1 MVHWTPGSA
10 PGMTTTGPTRIFLQK
25 SPKDPTS
32 LGVLLSKMP
41 IQRFLVVDGSLV
53 LTPQSEINVRSA
65 AAAKNNSLVDRAKAG
80 DRSAFSQLIEANY
93 DFIFRTAC
101 KWTGKKSD
109 AEDIAQE
116 VCIKLATAIQSFDGR
131 SAFTSWL
138 YRVTINMVRDMQR
151 STTRKSKTIDAFT
164 LVHPEDD
171 PGGQEEATT
180 AHEIWA
186 RVHELPDKQREA
198 IMLVYAEDMNHA
210 EAAQIMGCKEATVS
224 WHIHEAK
231 KTLRGLL

>member
-1 MVHWTPGSA
+1 MAWRLTH
-10 PGMTTTGPTRIFLQK
+10 
-25 SPKDPTS
+25 KDA
-32 LGVLLSKMP
+32 K
-41 IQRFLVVDGSLV
+41 QRFLGVNGSLV
-53 LTPQSEINVRSA
+53 LTPQFTDTTTRSA
-65 AAAKNNSLVDRAKAG
+65 ATARNNALVDRAKAG
-80 DRSAFSQLIEANY
+80 DRLAFSQLVEANY

-116 VCIKLATAIQSFDGR
+116 VCIKLASAIQSFDGR

-138 YRVTINMVRDMQR
+138 YRVTLNMVRDMQR
-151 STTRKSKTIDAFT
+151 STTRRGKNVDAFA

-186 RVHELPDKQREA
+186 RVSELPDKQREA

-210 EAAQIMGCKEATVS
+210 EAATIMGCKEATVS

>member
-1 MVHWTPGSA
+1 
-10 PGMTTTGPTRIFLQK
+10 
-25 SPKDPTS
+25 
-32 LGVLLSKMP
+32 
-41 IQRFLVVDGSLV
+41 VDGILAFVSQTAERPAPRAV
-53 LTPQSEINVRSA
+53 APQSA
-65 AAAKNNSLVDRAKAG
+65 ALVSRAKAG
-80 DRSAFSQLIEANY
+80 DRAAFAELVETHY

-116 VCIKLATAIQSFDGR
+116 VCIKLATAINQFDGR

-138 YRVTINMVRDMQR
+138 YRVTLNMVRDMQR
-151 STTRKSKTIDAFT
+151 SRGRREKSVDAFA

-171 PGGQEEATT
+171 PGNQEDST
-180 AHEIWA
+180 AAKEIWMA
-186 RVHELPDKQREA
+186 VGALPNKQREA
-198 IMLVYAEDMNHA
+198 IMLVYGEDMSHA
-210 EAAQIMGCKEATVS
+210 EACTIMGCKEATVS

>member
-1 MVHWTPGSA
+1 M
-10 PGMTTTGPTRIFLQK
+10 
-25 SPKDPTS
+25 
-32 LGVLLSKMP
+32 
-41 IQRFLVVDGSLV
+41 DGSLA
-53 LTPQSEINVRSA
+53 LTPQSVELSPRSA
-65 AAAKNNSLVDRAKAG
+65 AAANSTALVNRAKAG
-80 DRSAFSQLIEANY
+80 DRLAFGQLIEEHY

-101 KWTGKKSD
+101 KWTGKRSD

-138 YRVTINMVRDMQR
+138 YRVTINMVRDTQR
-151 STTRKSKTIDAFT
+151 SSSRRGKTIDAFT

-171 PGGQEEATT
+171 PGGQEESAT
-180 AHEIWA
+180 AHELWNA
-186 RVHELPDKQREA
+186 VSELPEKQREA
-198 IMLVYAEDMNHA
+198 IMLVYADEMNHA
-210 EAAQIMGCKEATVS
+210 EAAEIMGCKEATVS

>member
-1 MVHWTPGSA
+1 MN
-10 PGMTTTGPTRIFLQK
+10 
-25 SPKDPTS
+25 
-32 LGVLLSKMP
+32 
-41 IQRFLVVDGSLV
+41 GSLV
-53 LTPQSEINVRSA
+53 LTPQSAEMPARSA
-65 AAAKNNSLVDRAKAG
+65 VATRTLSLVGLAKAG
-80 DRSAFSQLIEANY
+80 DRAAFGQLVEEHY

-101 KWTGKKSD
+101 KWTGRKSD

-138 YRVTINMVRDMQR
+138 YRVTLNMVRDMQR
-151 STTRKSKTIDAFT
+151 SSSRRDRNIDAFT

-171 PGGQEEATT
+171 PGEQEEATT
-180 AHEIWA
+180 AREIWTA
-186 RVHELPDKQREA
+186 VSELPEKQREA
-198 IMLVYAEDMNHA
+198 IMLVYAEDMSHA
-210 EAAQIMGCKEATVS
+210 EAAGIMGCKEATVS

>member
-1 MVHWTPGSA
+1 M
-10 PGMTTTGPTRIFLQK
+10 
-25 SPKDPTS
+25 
-32 LGVLLSKMP
+32 
-41 IQRFLVVDGSLV
+41 DGSLV

-65 AAAKNNSLVDRAKAG
+65 AAAQNNSLVDRAKAG
-80 DRSAFSQLIEANY
+80 D
-93 DFIFRTAC
+93 
-101 KWTGKKSD
+101 
-109 AEDIAQE
+109 AQE

-151 STTRKSKTIDAFT
+151 STTRKAKTVDAFT

-180 AHEIWA
+180 AHEIWE
-186 RVHELPDKQREA
+186 RVNALPDKQREA

-210 EAAQIMGCKEATVS
+210 EAAEIMGCKEATVS

>member
-1 MVHWTPGSA
+1 VAWRLTS
-10 PGMTTTGPTRIFLQK
+10 
-25 SPKDPTS
+25 KDANQRVS
-32 LGVLLSKMP
+32 GVN
-41 IQRFLVVDGSLV
+41 GSLV
-53 LTPQSEINVRSA
+53 LTPQAAETPMRSA
-65 AAAKNNSLVDRAKAG
+65 ATVQNNALVNRAKAG
-80 DRSAFSQLIEANY
+80 DRLAFGQLVEDHY

-101 KWTGKKSD
+101 KWTGKRSD

-138 YRVTINMVRDMQR
+138 YRVTLNMVRDTQR
-151 STTRKSKTIDAFT
+151 SSMRRDKNIDAFS

-171 PGGQEEATT
+171 PGNQEESAT
-180 AHEIWA
+180 AKELWRA
-186 RVHELPDKQREA
+186 VGELPEKQREA

-210 EAAQIMGCKEATVS
+210 DAAGIMGCKEATVS

>member
-1 MVHWTPGSA
+1 
-10 PGMTTTGPTRIFLQK
+10 MT
-25 SPKDPTS
+25 
-32 LGVLLSKMP
+32 
-41 IQRFLVVDGSLV
+41 GSLA
-53 LTPQSEINVRSA
+53 LTPQLTETPTRSA
-65 AAAKNNSLVDRAKAG
+65 ATAYDNGLVDRAKSG
-80 DRSAFSQLIEANY
+80 DRLAFSQLVEKHY

-138 YRVTINMVRDMQR
+138 YRVTLNMVRDMQR
-151 STTRKSKTIDAFT
+151 STTRRGKNIDAFA

-180 AHEIWA
+180 AKEIWTA
-186 RVHELPDKQREA
+186 VSALPEKQREA

-210 EAAQIMGCKEATVS
+210 DAAVIMGCKEATVS

>member
-1 MVHWTPGSA
+1 
-10 PGMTTTGPTRIFLQK
+10 
-25 SPKDPTS
+25 
-32 LGVLLSKMP
+32 
-41 IQRFLVVDGSLV
+41 LV
-53 LTPQSEINVRSA
+53 LTPQSAELPARSVA
-65 AAAKNNSLVDRAKAG
+65 AARTLALVGLAKAG
-80 DRSAFSQLIEANY
+80 DRTAFGQLVEQNY

-138 YRVTINMVRDMQR
+138 YRVTLNMVRDMQR
-151 STTRKSKTIDAFT
+151 SSSRRDRNIDAFA

-171 PGGQEEATT
+171 PGEQEEAT
-180 AHEIWA
+180 AAREIWNA
-186 RVHELPDKQREA
+186 VSELPEKQREA
-198 IMLVYAEDMNHA
+198 IMLVYAEDMSHA
-210 EAAQIMGCKEATVS
+210 EAAEIMGCKEATVS

>member
-1 MVHWTPGSA
+1 M
-10 PGMTTTGPTRIFLQK
+10 
-25 SPKDPTS
+25 
-32 LGVLLSKMP
+32 
-41 IQRFLVVDGSLV
+41 DGSLV
-53 LTPQSEINVRSA
+53 LASQEARVPAPA
-65 AAAKNNSLVDRAKAG
+65 AAAARNNALVDRARAG
-80 DRSAFSQLIEANY
+80 DRLAFGQLVEDNY
-93 DFIFRTAC
+93 DFVFRVAC

-151 STTRKSKTIDAFT
+151 SSSRRDRNVDAFS

-180 AHEIWA
+180 AKEIWN
-186 RVHELPDKQREA
+186 RVRALPDKQRDA
-198 IMLVYAEDMNHA
+198 IMLVYAEDLNHA

>member
-1 MVHWTPGSA
+1 MSA
-10 PGMTTTGPTRIFLQK
+10 STDSNMA
-25 SPKDPTS
+25 
-32 LGVLLSKMP
+32 
-41 IQRFLVVDGSLV
+41 LV
-53 LTPQSEINVRSA
+53 R
-65 AAAKNNSLVDRAKAG
+65 RAKAG
-80 DRSAFSQLIEANY
+80 DREAFGQLVENNY

-101 KWTGKKSD
+101 KWTGKRSD

-138 YRVTINMVRDMQR
+138 YRVTLNMVRDMQR
-151 STTRKSKTIDAFT
+151 SSVRRDKNIDAFT
-164 LVHPEDD
+164 IVHPEDD
-171 PGGQEEATT
+171 PGNQEESTT
-180 AHEIWA
+180 AK
-186 RVHELPDKQREA
+186 ELWNAVRALPEKQREA

-210 EAAQIMGCKEATVS
+210 QAAEIMGCKEATVS

>member
-1 MVHWTPGSA
+1 MNE
-10 PGMTTTGPTRIFLQK
+10 
-25 SPKDPTS
+25 
-32 LGVLLSKMP
+32 
-41 IQRFLVVDGSLV
+41 SLV
-53 LTPQSEINVRSA
+53 LTPQTADVPLQPVRTGGDNV
-65 AAAKNNSLVDRAKAG
+65 LVNRAKAG
-80 DRSAFSQLIEANY
+80 DRLAFAQLLEDHY

-101 KWTGKKSD
+101 KWSGRKSD
-109 AEDIAQE
+109 AEDIAQD

-138 YRVTINMVRDMQR
+138 YRVTVNMVRDMQR
-151 STTRKSKTIDAFT
+151 SSSRRDKNIDAFS

-171 PGGQEEATT
+171 PGNQEESAT
-180 AHEIWA
+180 AKELWRA
-186 RVHELPDKQREA
+186 VSELPEKQREA

-210 EAAQIMGCKEATVS
+210 DAAEIMGCKEATVS

>member
-1 MVHWTPGSA
+1 M
-10 PGMTTTGPTRIFLQK
+10 I
-25 SPKDPTS
+25 
-32 LGVLLSKMP
+32 
-41 IQRFLVVDGSLV
+41 GSLA
-53 LTPQSEINVRSA
+53 LTPQSTELPARSA
-65 AAAKNNSLVDRAKAG
+65 ATGNDYALVDRAKAG
-80 DRSAFSQLIEANY
+80 DRLAFGQLVEKHY
-93 DFIFRTAC
+93 DFIYRTAC

-151 STTRKSKTIDAFT
+151 STTRRNKNVDAFA

-171 PGGQEEATT
+171 PGDQEDST
-180 AHEIWA
+180 AAKELWA
-186 RVHELPDKQREA
+186 AVSELPDKQREA

-210 EAAQIMGCKEATVS
+210 AAAEIMGCKEATVS

>member
-1 MVHWTPGSA
+1 M
-10 PGMTTTGPTRIFLQK
+10 
-25 SPKDPTS
+25 
-32 LGVLLSKMP
+32 
-41 IQRFLVVDGSLV
+41 
-53 LTPQSEINVRSA
+53 RSA
-65 AAAKNNSLVDRAKAG
+65 ATVQSNALVSRAKAG
-80 DRSAFSQLIEANY
+80 DRLAFGQLVEDHY

-101 KWTGKKSD
+101 KWTGKRSD

-138 YRVTINMVRDMQR
+138 YRVTLNMVRDTQR
-151 STTRKSKTIDAFT
+151 SSMRRDKNIDAFS

-171 PGGQEEATT
+171 PGNQEESAT
-180 AHEIWA
+180 AK
-186 RVHELPDKQREA
+186 ELWRAVGGLPEKQREA

-210 EAAQIMGCKEATVS
+210 DAAGIMGCKEATVS